1 MTTDT
6 DRATQLNSLL
16 ANLAAFLIEVPNPPA
31 AVLATQPRLLLTVDE
46 AAEQLSIGRTT
57 AWALVRSG
65 DLESVQVGK
74 LDVEEHD
81 LRAQPATLVQRGC
94 AVHSLAHDLEALGLQ
109 HHPGA
114 GPE

>member
-6 DRATQLNSLL
+6 DRAAQVNSLL

-31 AVLATQPRLLLTVDE
+31 ALLATQPRLLLTVDE

-65 DLESVQVGK
+65 DLESVQIGR
-74 LDVEEHD
+74 
-81 LRAQPATLVQRGC
+81 LRRVHVDAVAAYAAQLSAKQRV
-94 AVHSLAHDLEALGLQ
+94 A
-109 HHPGA
+109 
-114 GPE
+114 

>member
-6 DRATQLNSLL
+6 DRAAQLNSLL
-16 ANLAAFLIEVPNPPA
+16 ANLAAFLIEVPNPQA

-65 DLESVQVGK
+65 DLESVQIGR
-74 LDVEEHD
+74 
-81 LRAQPATLVQRGC
+81 LRRVHVDALAAYAAQLSAKQRV
-94 AVHSLAHDLEALGLQ
+94 A
-109 HHPGA
+109 
-114 GPE
+114 

>member
-6 DRATQLNSLL
+6 DRAAQVNSLL
-16 ANLAAFLIEVPNPPA
+16 ANLAAFLIEVRNPPA

-65 DLESVQVGK
+65 DLESVQIGR
-74 LDVEEHD
+74 
-81 LRAQPATLVQRGC
+81 LRRVHVDAVAAYAAQLSAKQRV
-94 AVHSLAHDLEALGLQ
+94 A
-109 HHPGA
+109 
-114 GPE
+114 

>member
-6 DRATQLNSLL
+6 DRAAQLNSLL
-16 ANLAAFLIEVPNPPA
+16 ANLAAILIEVPNPPA

-65 DLESVQVGK
+65 DLESVQIGR
-74 LDVEEHD
+74 
-81 LRAQPATLVQRGC
+81 LRRVHVDAVAAYAAQLSAKQRV
-94 AVHSLAHDLEALGLQ
+94 A
-109 HHPGA
+109 
-114 GPE
+114 

>member
-6 DRATQLNSLL
+6 DRAAQVNSLL

-65 DLESVQVGK
+65 DLESVQIGR
-74 LDVEEHD
+74 
-81 LRAQPATLVQRGC
+81 LRRVHVDAVAAYAAQLSAKQRV
-94 AVHSLAHDLEALGLQ
+94 A
-109 HHPGA
+109 
-114 GPE
+114 

>member
-6 DRATQLNSLL
+6 DRTAQVNSLL

-65 DLESVQVGK
+65 DLESVQIGR
-74 LDVEEHD
+74 
-81 LRAQPATLVQRGC
+81 LRRVHVDAVAAYAAQLSAKQRV
-94 AVHSLAHDLEALGLQ
+94 A
-109 HHPGA
+109 
-114 GPE
+114 

>member
-6 DRATQLNSLL
+6 DRAAQLNSLL
-16 ANLAAFLIEVPNPPA
+16 ANLAAFLNEVPNPPA

-65 DLESVQVGK
+65 DLESVQIGR
-74 LDVEEHD
+74 
-81 LRAQPATLVQRGC
+81 LRRVHVDAVAAYAAQLSVKQRV
-94 AVHSLAHDLEALGLQ
+94 A
-109 HHPGA
+109 
-114 GPE
+114 

>member
-6 DRATQLNSLL
+6 DRAAQLNFLL

-65 DLESVQVGK
+65 DLESVQIGR
-74 LDVEEHD
+74 
-81 LRAQPATLVQRGC
+81 LRRVHVDAVAAYAAQLSAKQRV
-94 AVHSLAHDLEALGLQ
+94 A
-109 HHPGA
+109 
-114 GPE
+114 

>member
-65 DLESVQVGK
+65 DLESVQIGR
-74 LDVEEHD
+74 
-81 LRAQPATLVQRGC
+81 LRRVHVDAVAAYAAQLSAKQRV
-94 AVHSLAHDLEALGLQ
+94 A
-109 HHPGA
+109 
-114 GPE
+114 

>member
-6 DRATQLNSLL
+6 DRAAQLNSLL

-65 DLESVQVGK
+65 DLESVQIGR
-74 LDVEEHD
+74 
-81 LRAQPATLVQRGC
+81 LRRVHVDAVAAYAAQLSAKQRV
-94 AVHSLAHDLEALGLQ
+94 A
-109 HHPGA
+109 
-114 GPE
+114 

>member
-6 DRATQLNSLL
+6 DRAAQVNSLL

-65 DLESVQVGK
+65 DLESVQIGR
-74 LDVEEHD
+74 
-81 LRAQPATLVQRGC
+81 LRRVHVNAIAAYAAQLSAKQRV
-94 AVHSLAHDLEALGLQ
+94 A
-109 HHPGA
+109 
-114 GPE
+114 